1 MIIKDINND
10 EARVSLEVRNTIQGK
25 QKRITLDFDP
35 ADEMNGLSF
44 MEYTPD
50 MARELAK
57 ALISAADEAEDM
69 LDELDFDSFE

>member
-10 EARVSLEVRNTIQGK
+10 ETMVGVEVRNTIQGV
-25 QKRITLDFDP
+25 QKRVTLDFDP

-50 MARELAK
+50 TARELAK
-57 ALISAADEAEDM
+57 ALISAADEAEAM
-69 LDELDFDSFE
+69 PDELDFDSFE

>member
-1 MIIKDINND
+1 MIIKDNNND
-10 EARVSLEVRNTIQGK
+10 EARVSLDVRNTIQGK
-25 QKRITLDFDP
+25 QKRVTQDFDP
-35 ADEMNGLSF
+35 TDEMNGLSF

-57 ALISAADEAEDM
+57 ALISAADEAEAM

>member
-10 EARVSLEVRNTIQGK
+10 EARVSIEIRNTIQGK
-25 QKRITLDFDP
+25 QKRVTLDFDP
-35 ADEMNGLSF
+35 ADEMIGLSF

-57 ALISAADEAEDM
+57 ALISAADEAEAM

>member
-25 QKRITLDFDP
+25 QKRVTLDFDR
-35 ADEMNGLSF
+35 ADNMTGLSF
-44 MEYTPD
+44 MEYTPY

-57 ALISAADEAEDM
+57 ALISAADEAESM
-69 LDELDFDSFE
+69 PDELDVDSLD

>member
-25 QKRITLDFDP
+25 QKRVTLDFDP
-35 ADEMNGLSF
+35 ADEMNVLSF

-57 ALISAADEAEDM
+57 ALISAADEAEAM

>member
-10 EARVSLEVRNTIQGK
+10 EARVSLEVRDTIQGK
-25 QKRITLDFDP
+25 QKRVTLDFDP

>member
-10 EARVSLEVRNTIQGK
+10 EARVSIEIRNTIQGK
-25 QKRITLDFDP
+25 QKRVTLDFDP

-57 ALISAADEAEDM
+57 ALISAAGEAEAM

>member
-10 EARVSLEVRNTIQGK
+10 EARVSLEVRDTIQGK
-25 QKRITLDFDP
+25 QKRVTLDFDP
-35 ADEMNGLSF
+35 ADEMIGLSF

-50 MARELAK
+50 MVRELAK

>member
-25 QKRITLDFDP
+25 QKRVTLDFDP
-35 ADEMNGLSF
+35 ADEMIGLSF

>member
-25 QKRITLDFDP
+25 QKRVTLDFDP
-35 ADEMNGLSF
+35 ADAMVGLSF

-57 ALISAADEAEDM
+57 ALISAADEAEAVR
-69 LDELDFDSFE
+69 DELDFDSFE

>member
-25 QKRITLDFDP
+25 QKRVTLDFDR
-35 ADEMNGLSF
+35 ADNMTGLSF
-44 MEYTPD
+44 MEYTLY

-57 ALISAADEAEDM
+57 ALISAADEAESM
-69 LDELDFDSFE
+69 LDELDVDSLD

>member
-10 EARVSLEVRNTIQGK
+10 ETMVGVDVRNTIQGI
-25 QKRITLDFDP
+25 QKRVTLDFDP
-35 ADEMNGLSF
+35 ADGMNGLSF

-57 ALISAADEAEDM
+57 ALISAADEAEAM

>member
-10 EARVSLEVRNTIQGK
+10 EAMVGVDVRNTIQGI
-25 QKRITLDFDP
+25 QKRVTLDFDH
-35 ADEMNGLSF
+35 ADNTTGLSF

-57 ALISAADEAEDM
+57 ALISAADEAESM
-69 LDELDFDSFE
+69 PDELDVDSFE

>member
-25 QKRITLDFDP
+25 QKRVTLDFDP
-35 ADEMNGLSF
+35 ADEMNGPSF

-57 ALISAADEAEDM
+57 ALISAADEAEAM

>member
-10 EARVSLEVRNTIQGK
+10 EARVSIEIRNTIQGK
-25 QKRITLDFDP
+25 QKRVTLDFDP

-50 MARELAK
+50 TARELAK
-57 ALISAADEAEDM
+57 ALISAADEAEAM
-69 LDELDFDSFE
+69 LDELDFDSFG

>member
-10 EARVSLEVRNTIQGK
+10 EAMVGVVVRNTIQGI
-25 QKRITLDFDP
+25 QKRVTLDFDH
-35 ADEMNGLSF
+35 ADNMIGLSF

-57 ALISAADEAEDM
+57 ALISAADEVESM
-69 LDELDFDSFE
+69 PDELDVDSLD